1 MNTSPLKFA
10 IIGCGMAAQNHLHAW
25 REIPGA
31 RLAAICDTDPAK
43 AEATAAQFGATVY
56 SDAKQMFEQ
65 ETLDFVDLTV
75 PVEAHK
81 TLIELAAGFKKHII
95 AETPYAQSVT
105 EAKAL
110 NAVCRDAG
118 VRLMIHESLRWQP
131 GMRAVK
137 AALQQPDAGK
147 LYHGRISFRAPIA
160 LLTSRPGAAA
170 QEHLALQRLG
180 IHFLDL
186 ARFFFGD
193 VKGLY
198 CQTQTLTPGL
208 KGDDFV
214 SIMLRFA
221 SGAAC
226 IIEINVASCIETVPT
241 THMLLECEGG
251 FVELNG
257 TLNVTR
263 NFRGKIESSNRVSS
277 QATVPSPFQ
286 SLPFAWDA
294 HFAATVAIQTH
305 WIEALNT
312 NTPPET
318 NGADNLR
325 SLALMLGAYES
336 ARTRQ
341 VFTP

>member
-1 MNTSPLKFA
+1 MSTSPLKFA
-10 IIGCGMAAQNHLHAW
+10 VIGCGPAAQNHLHAW
-25 REIPGA
+25 REVPGA
-31 RLAAICDTDPAK
+31 KLAAVCDTNAAR
-43 AEATAAQFGATVY
+43 AETAAAQFGGTVY
-56 SDAKQMFEQ
+56 TSVQQMLQ
-65 ETLDFVDLTV
+65 TETLDFVDLAV
-75 PVEAHK
+75 PVETHAE
-81 TLIELAAGFKKHII
+81 LIALAAAHKKHII
-95 AETPYAQSVT
+95 AETPFAQSVA
-105 EAKAL
+105 EAKTL

-118 VRLMIHESLRWQP
+118 VRMMVHESLRWHP

-137 AALQQPDAGK
+137 AGLQHPDAGK
-147 LYHGRISFRAPIA
+147 LYAGRISFRAPIA
-160 LLTSRPGAAA
+160 LLTSRAGAAA
-170 QEHLALQRLG
+170 EEHLALRRLG

-208 KGDDFV
+208 KGDDVV

-226 IIEINVASCIETVPT
+226 VVEINLASSIESVPT
-241 THMLLECEGG
+241 TQMRLECEGG
-251 FVELNG
+251 FIELDG
-257 TLNVTR
+257 AMTLTR
-263 NFRGKIESSNRVSS
+263 NFRGNVETSSLVAS
-277 QATVPSPFQ
+277 QSMVPSPYLA
-286 SLPFAWDA
+286 LPFAYDS
-294 HFAATVAIQTH
+294 HFAATVAIQNH
-305 WIEALNT
+305 WVEALNA

-318 NGADNLR
+318 SGADNLR